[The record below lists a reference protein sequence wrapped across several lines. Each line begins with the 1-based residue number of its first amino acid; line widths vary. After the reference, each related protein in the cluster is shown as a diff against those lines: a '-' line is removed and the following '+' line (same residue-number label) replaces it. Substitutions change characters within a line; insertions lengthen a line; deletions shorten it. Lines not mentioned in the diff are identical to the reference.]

1 MKKTKREFY
10 NEIMAIEGVS
20 TEIVDFCKAEIA
32 LLDKKNSNRKPTKVQ
47 EANEAFKTTIL
58 EVLAGTTAETAMT
71 ASEIRK
77 ADTTL
82 VEAGEV
88 QKISALLKQ
97 LVDVGLVVKAVDG
110 KKSVFYL
117 PSTDVED
124 EEEDAVEDEEE
135 DAVQALDGEI
145 TY

>member
-32 LLDKKNSNRKPTKVQ
+32 LLDKKNANRKPTKAQ
-47 EANEAFKTTIL
+47 EANEVFKATIL

-71 ASEIRK
+71 ASEVRK
-77 ADTTL
+77 ANATL

-97 LVDVGLVVKAVDG
+97 LVDAELVVKAVDG

-117 PSTDVED
+117 PSTDVEG
-124 EEEDAVEDEEE
+124 EDEEE

>member
-10 NEIMAIEGVS
+10 NEIMAIEGIS

-32 LLDKKNSNRKPTKVQ
+32 LLDKKNANRKPTKAQ

-97 LVDVGLVVKAVDG
+97 LVDAGLVVKAVNG
-110 KKSVFYL
+110 KKSAFYL

-124 EEEDAVEDEEE
+124 EGED
-135 DAVQALDGEI
+135 DAVQALDGELSV
-145 TY
+145 

>member
-32 LLDKKNSNRKPTKVQ
+32 LLDKKNANRKPTKAQ
-47 EANEAFKTTIL
+47 EANEQYKATIL
-58 EVLAGTTAETAMT
+58 AVLAGTTEDSAMT
-71 ASEIRK
+71 VSEIRK

-88 QKISALLKQ
+88 QKISALVKQ
-97 LVDVGLVVKAVDG
+97 LVDSGAVVKNTNG

-117 PSTDVED
+117 ASSEVED
-124 EEEDAVEDEEE
+124 ED
-135 DAVQALDGEI
+135 DAVQALDRELAV
-145 TY
+145 